1 MRFFQNDNDLRQLE
15 WDMAVSTTQIGQTL
29 RVLGFVLSYFTIF
42 IVMTLCVYFF
52 LENEWRLAGFYSAV
66 SLLGGIPTVVIGQ
79 LVALQGTRAILRGIA
94 AQDFI
99 VDRDISENLTVD

>member
-1 MRFFQNDNDLRQLE
+1 MQFFQTDNDLGQLE
-15 WDMAVSTTQIGQTL
+15 WDMAASKIQIGQTL
-29 RVLGFVLSYFTIF
+29 RILGFAVTYFTIF
-42 IVMTLCVYFF
+42 IVMTLCIYFF
-52 LENEWRLAGFYSAV
+52 LENEWRLAGFYSVV
-66 SLLGGIPTVVIGQ
+66 SLLGGIPMVVIGQ